1 MNFSIKEIST
11 INEYNK
17 LRFILNVFENLRYE
31 LLSEDNN
38 VSLDEFEKLN
48 VVYNLLEKL
57 YDEEKFSERDSTKK
71 ESSILFLNRKDM
83 LFYLNESNFV
93 KDTFQTRIEK
103 KLLEKLE
110 KELKT
115 IINNKKQLIETMQSG
130 KIHLSK
136 KKLSF

>member
-57 YDEEKFSERDSTKK
+57 YDEEKFSERDSTKN
-71 ESSILFLNRKDM
+71 ESSILFLNRKDV

-93 KDTFQTRIEK
+93 KDTFQNKIEK